1 MKYALLIYG
10 ASGARPD
17 VGPAADSV
25 FDDWVAY
32 TLGQSHLNS
41 LWCQSVPH

>member
-17 VGPAADSV
+17 VGPAADGV
-25 FDDWVAY
+25 FDGTV
-32 TLGQSHLNS
+32 TLME
-41 LWCQSVPH
+41 